1 MKFTSFFFSA
11 LMLFS
16 ADLFAQD
23 FEILRVRTIGIVRIG
38 PNSAR
43 HAVSVRN
50 CADDLT
56 HVKLIIKESG
66 VTVQGAGVTYT
77 DGTVDEYAFYKSY
90 PKNYES
96 DWLNLDPFRS
106 PGRCINSVFVQAH
119 STDARAARV
128 EILGNFK

>member
-1 MKFTSFFFSA
+1 MKFIFALS

-16 ADLFAQD
+16 ATTFAQD
-23 FEILRVRTIGIVRIG
+23 LEILGVRTIGIVRIG

-43 HAVSVRN
+43 HAVSVRK

-56 HVKLIIKESG
+56 HVKLIVRESG
-66 VTVQGAGVTYT
+66 VAVEGAGVTYT
-77 DGTVDEYAFYKSY
+77 DGTMDEYTFYKAF
-90 PKNYES
+90 PKGYVS

-106 PGRCINSVFVQAH
+106 AGRCINSVFVQAH

>member
-16 ADLFAQD
+16 ATAFAQD
-23 FEILRVRTIGIVRIG
+23 FEILGVRTIGIVRVG
-38 PNSAR
+38 PNTAR
-43 HAVSVRN
+43 HSISVRR

-56 HVKLIIKESG
+56 HVKLIIRESG
-66 VTVQGAGVTYT
+66 VAVEGAGVTYT
-77 DGTVDEYAFYKSY
+77 DGTADSYTFYKSF
-90 PKNYES
+90 PKGYES
-96 DWLNLDPFRS
+96 DWLNLDPFRQE
-106 PGRCINSVFVQAH
+106 GRCINSVFVQAH